1 MGLLGSILGKGI
13 GLVGGLLGGGSAK
26 KASKRA
32 SAELVAALQGGI
44 NSMNANLDYT
54 KGIYQPAIDV
64 LDPSVTAIADL
75 LGVNGTGAQQTS
87 LDGLQTSPLMQSLT
101 RNGEEAILQNA
112 AATGGLRGGNTQ
124 RGLADFRSDTFA
136 QLIQRQLQN
145 LGGLSSIGLGGAGAV
160 TGASGN
166 TAQAIAQ
173 MLAQQGQAKAGQQI
187 TAGGINSQNW
197 NNVAGFGQD
206 VLGSIFGGRSANSIG
221 NSANAG
227 AMGTVGDILRNPP
240 VFDPVIYNFSKAF

>member
-13 GLVGGLLGGGSAK
+13 GIVGGLLGGGSAK
-26 KASKRA
+26 KASKKA

-44 NSMNANLDYT
+44 NTMNANLDYT

-64 LDPSVTAIADL
+64 LDPSVTAMADL
-75 LGVNGTGAQQTS
+75 LGLNGGGSQQMS
-87 LDGLQTSPLMQSLT
+87 LDGLQSSPLMESLT
-101 RNGEEAILQNA
+101 RNGEEAVLQNA
-112 AATGGLRGGNTQ
+112 AATGGIRGGNTQ

-136 QLIQRQLQN
+136 RLIQQQLAN

-173 MLAQQGQAKAGQQI
+173 MLGQQGQARAGQQI

-221 NSANAG
+221 NGANAQ
-227 AMGTVGDILRNPP
+227 AMGAIGNILNNPP
-240 VFDPVIYNFSKAF
+240 VFNPTINNFGKAF